1 MPINCRND
9 NKFKWS
15 ERLDRTRRRN
25 KTATSLHVNGTADFI
40 YRQSIILFLLS
51 VFNENLPSYRAKI
64 SNSGFDKIFG
74 IHLQGEIWTNFV

>member
-25 KTATSLHVNGTADFI
+25 KTATSLHIERRSQTQDSIKFLVFI
-40 YRQSIILFLLS
+40 YK
-51 VFNENLPSYRAKI
+51 VK
-64 SNSGFDKIFG
+64 SGLTLCRMTTRG
-74 IHLQGEIWTNFV
+74 INT